1 MKLHLGCWHRYI
13 PGFIH
18 IDLCDFSHID
28 YKRSID
34 DLSIF
39 KENSVTLI
47 YSSHSFE
54 YFDRERGII
63 VLKEWLRVLKPGGVM
78 RLAVPNF
85 DALIDIYNQ
94 TGDLENIIGPLYGRM
109 KIETNKLQ
117 NNTKY
122 IYHKTVYNFSDL
134 KKLLLSVGF
143 KNIKKYDWKKT
154 IHNEYDDH
162 SQAYYPHMD
171 KENGIL
177 LSLNIEAEK

>member
-54 YFDRERGII
+54 YFDRERGIM
-63 VLKEWLRVLKPGGVM
+63 VLKEWLRVLKPGGSFVVVSHGGPATRM
-78 RLAVPNF
+78 NLLATEDRKWTVQEARLPKAPVAGYESESEVHF
-85 DALIDIYNQ
+85 IY
-94 TGDLENIIGPLYGRM
+94 
-109 KIETNKLQ
+109 KC
-117 NNTKY
+117 
-122 IYHKTVYNFSDL
+122 S
-134 KKLLLSVGF
+134 
-143 KNIKKYDWKKT
+143 KN
-154 IHNEYDDH
+154 
-162 SQAYYPHMD
+162 
-171 KENGIL
+171 
-177 LSLNIEAEK
+177 